1 MIILNLS
8 GANRTLTMTVGP
20 PSRRVSLDGWL
31 FVLHAAAGIVRKEA
45 GSLERDARNLENV
58 LDRRRYLLLVLL
70 TVVYAFGAAMHAR
83 STPFWYDEVITMFA
97 AGAPDAATTY
107 RAAQQTDAS
116 PPLPHLL
123 MHFSMKWW
131 GQDEIGA
138 RIPAMV
144 GFWIFCLCL
153 YRFTRRR
160 AGIYYALAALLL
172 PITTDAYTYS
182 VWARAYGPEL
192 AFSGLAL
199 IAWQAAADG
208 SRRIVALPALAASLV
223 GATLCHYYAILLWA
237 PLAGGE
243 AFRWYRTRKIDWG
256 IWAALAAG
264 LSALVWRAATI
275 VGVGKGTTHTWAP
288 PYPGQV
294 SEFWETGLQHS
305 LPFLALLL
313 ALVALS
319 IVITRDEPDAGPH
332 PAVAVQ
338 DHELIAGALFLAI
351 PVIAVAGAMLLT
363 HMFTPRYVVFA
374 LAGIAFLV
382 PMVAAHLLEG
392 RTLFGFLL
400 AAIMLASLGFVTID
414 IPAPRNPF
422 IEEPI
427 LRKALETEPV
437 VISDGQLFLQMWQ
450 YAPEPLKSRLLFLAD
465 ADAAIQYMGFD
476 TIDTGILALRP
487 WAPVKVVEYR
497 NFFAPGREFLVYRN
511 LLRPEWLLAKVMK
524 DGGSARVEEFNNR
537 RELLRVRFKP

>member
-1 MIILNLS
+1 M
-8 GANRTLTMTVGP
+8 
-20 PSRRVSLDGWL
+20 
-31 FVLHAAAGIVRKEA
+31 LHAAAKEA
-45 GSLERDARNLENV
+45 GSLERDARNIESV
-58 LDRRRYLLLVLL
+58 LHRRRHLLLILL
-70 TVVYAFGAAMHAR
+70 TVVYAFGAVMHAR
-83 STPFWYDEVITMFA
+83 GTPFWYDEVITMIA
-97 AGAPDAATTY
+97 AGAPDAATVY

-123 MHFSMKWW
+123 IHFAMKWW
-131 GQDEIGA
+131 GKDEIGA
-138 RIPAMV
+138 RIPAIV

-153 YRFTRRR
+153 HRFTRRR

-199 IAWQAAADG
+199 VAWQAAADG
-208 SRRIVALPALAASLV
+208 SRRMVALPALAASLA

-264 LSALVWRAATI
+264 LAALVWRAATI
-275 VGVGKGTTHTWAP
+275 AGVGKGTTHTWAQ

-294 SEFWETGLQHS
+294 LEFWETGLPHV
-305 LPFLALLL
+305 LPFAVLLL

-319 IVITRDEPDAGPH
+319 IVMTRHEPDAGPH
-332 PAVAVQ
+332 PPVALQ

-351 PVIAVAGAMLLT
+351 PVMAVAGAILVT

-374 LAGIAFLV
+374 VAGIAFLV
-382 PMVAAHLLEG
+382 PMLAAYLLAG
-392 RTLFGFLL
+392 RALFGFLL
-400 AAIMLASLGFVTID
+400 AAVMLAALGLVTLD

-422 IEEPI
+422 LEEPI
-427 LRKALETEPV
+427 LAKALATEPV
-437 VISDGQLFLQMWQ
+437 VVSDGQLFLQLWQ
-450 YAPEPLKSRLLFLAD
+450 YAPQTLKSRLLFLAD
-465 ADAAIQYMGFD
+465 AHAAVEYMGFE
-476 TIDTGILALRP
+476 TIDTGILILRP
-487 WAPVKVVEYR
+487 WAPVNVVEYR
-497 NFFAPGREFLVYRN
+497 NFFAPGREFLLYRN

-524 DGGSARVEEFNNR
+524 DGGSARVQEFNSR